1 MEHDE
6 ILGIVDCYPD
16 AVIYVESEHDSYQC
30 IKLGKAKEV
39 LPMLDGTAVTY
50 WSGGSDSFTLVID
63 KKVPLLKINLGSFM
77 LQKLRQKVLIEASGI
92 YLTEYL
98 TEEVIEAGPEAILKF
113 IEEHISESHERLSA
127 EEIMEIFENTITVV
141 EAL

>member
-6 ILGIVDCYPD
+6 ILGIVDCYPN
-16 AVIYVESEHDSYQC
+16 ATIYVESEFDSYKC
-30 IKLGKAKEV
+30 LKLGKAKDV
-39 LPMLDGTAVTY
+39 LPMLDGKSITY
-50 WSGGSDSFTLVID
+50 WSGDSDSFTLVID

-77 LQKLRQKVLIEASGI
+77 LQKLRQKVLIEASGL

-113 IEEHISESHERLSA
+113 IEEHISESYERLSA
-127 EEIMEIFENTITVV
+127 EDIMEIFENTITIV
-141 EAL
+141 ESL